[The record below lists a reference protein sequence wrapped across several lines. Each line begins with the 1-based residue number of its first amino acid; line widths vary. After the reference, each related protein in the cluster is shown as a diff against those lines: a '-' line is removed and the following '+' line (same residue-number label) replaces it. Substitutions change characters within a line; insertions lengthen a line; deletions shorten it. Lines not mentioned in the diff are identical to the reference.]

1 MQFDIMQ
8 VIEMFGIPLAILIY
22 VFRDMRR
29 DMRELT
35 GVVNKLAGIIIACHG
50 GTEAYLGD

>member
-8 VIEMFGIPLAILIY
+8 VIERFGIPLAILIY
-22 VFRDMRR
+22 VLRDMRR

-35 GVVNKLAGIIIACHG
+35 GVVNKLAGIIIAYHG
-50 GTEAYLGD
+50 GTEADLGD